1 MRFASLITSSLQTG
15 GRNTRK
21 LLEEEMEEAFKQ
33 RKDLARRR
41 GEEASTKLLLPMF
54 LILGTVMIM
63 VVAPAFLTLG

>member
-1 MRFASLITSSLQTG
+1 
-15 GRNTRK
+15 
-21 LLEEEMEEAFKQ
+21 MEEAFKQ